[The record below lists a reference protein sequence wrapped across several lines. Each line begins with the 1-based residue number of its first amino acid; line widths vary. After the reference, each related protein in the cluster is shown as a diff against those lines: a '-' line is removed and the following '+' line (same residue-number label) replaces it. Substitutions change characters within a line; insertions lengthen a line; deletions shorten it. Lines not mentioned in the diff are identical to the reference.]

1 MATRLTLLPVSFLP
15 VFFWRFVMPKSL
27 FIPAGIVSLL
37 LVVGLVLFAVSQQWA
52 SSTDIT
58 NNTNPPQKRRNASAS
73 TLAARFRLFARLFLG
88 KVSFV
93 R

>member
-1 MATRLTLLPVSFLP
+1 MRKSF
-15 VFFWRFVMPKSL
+15 

-37 LVVGLVLFAVSQQWA
+37 LVVGLMLFAVSQQLG

-58 NNTNPPQKRRNASAS
+58 NKTNPPQKRRGADAS
-73 TLAARFRLFARLFLG
+73 TLAARFTLFVRLFFG
-88 KVSFV
+88 QVSFV